1 MQALTEGDRR
11 LAAIMFT
18 DMVGYTA
25 LSQKDEG
32 YSLQLLKEQRKLVR
46 PFLPKH
52 SGREVK
58 TFGDAFLVEFAS
70 ALEAVRC
77 AFDIQQALHELNSGR
92 PPESRV
98 LLRIGVHLGDVIHSQ
113 NDVYG
118 DDVNVA
124 SRIEPLAEPGGIC
137 ITRQV
142 YDHIKNKFEFPLSS
156 LGKKELK
163 NISEPTEVF
172 RVILPWQKEVAVSP
186 GFDVHRLAVLP
197 LANISPD
204 PKDSYFA
211 DGMTEELITV
221 LSQLEGLRVI
231 ARTSVDHYAAR
242 EKRVSQIAQELQVGS
257 VMEGSVRMAKDR
269 IRVTVQLINT
279 TNEEHVWSENYDRRL
294 DDIFEIQSDIAQQV
308 ARSLKVK
315 LLGKERERSI
325 ARPTENIS
333 AYVNYLKGRSLLSR
347 RRGNEIKQA
356 RELFESTIVAD
367 ANYAPAYSGLADAYF
382 LSGDYFV
389 LPVHLARQKAKEFVL
404 KALQLDPDLAE
415 AHASLGLILDAEYE
429 FAQAENEY
437 KMAIALNPSYANAHH
452 WRALSLVSLGRYQ
465 EAIKELRLAEEAD
478 PLSVTILGLEVL
490 WFGILGMR
498 EEAARK
504 LEKAIEIDPDHLF
517 VINVHGTYYYLRRDY
532 QRAIRILSDGLK
544 MARDPNNPMFKADL
558 ALAYAASDDRTNAI
572 RWLRELRSIP
582 EETAGRSQSIAYVYA
597 ALGEIDDFFVF
608 ANRAFKEK
616 TLNFGDFRLI
626 DRIIPGTRKIRD
638 DPRFSEL
645 FRKANLELQADID

>member
-1 MQALTEGDRR
+1 MQALPEGDRR

-46 PFLPKH
+46 PFFPKH

-92 PPESRV
+92 PPESRL

-231 ARTSVDHYAAR
+231 ARTSVDHYAGR

-279 TNEEHVWSENYDRRL
+279 TNEEH
-294 DDIFEIQSDIAQQV
+294 
-308 ARSLKVK
+308 
-315 LLGKERERSI
+315 
-325 ARPTENIS
+325 
-333 AYVNYLKGRSLLSR
+333 
-347 RRGNEIKQA
+347 
-356 RELFESTIVAD
+356 
-367 ANYAPAYSGLADAYF
+367 
-382 LSGDYFV
+382 
-389 LPVHLARQKAKEFVL
+389 
-404 KALQLDPDLAE
+404 
-415 AHASLGLILDAEYE
+415 
-429 FAQAENEY
+429 
-437 KMAIALNPSYANAHH
+437 
-452 WRALSLVSLGRYQ
+452 
-465 EAIKELRLAEEAD
+465 
-478 PLSVTILGLEVL
+478 
-490 WFGILGMR
+490 
-498 EEAARK
+498 
-504 LEKAIEIDPDHLF
+504 
-517 VINVHGTYYYLRRDY
+517 
-532 QRAIRILSDGLK
+532 
-544 MARDPNNPMFKADL
+544 
-558 ALAYAASDDRTNAI
+558 
-572 RWLRELRSIP
+572 
-582 EETAGRSQSIAYVYA
+582 
-597 ALGEIDDFFVF
+597 
-608 ANRAFKEK
+608 
-616 TLNFGDFRLI
+616 
-626 DRIIPGTRKIRD
+626 
-638 DPRFSEL
+638 
-645 FRKANLELQADID
+645 